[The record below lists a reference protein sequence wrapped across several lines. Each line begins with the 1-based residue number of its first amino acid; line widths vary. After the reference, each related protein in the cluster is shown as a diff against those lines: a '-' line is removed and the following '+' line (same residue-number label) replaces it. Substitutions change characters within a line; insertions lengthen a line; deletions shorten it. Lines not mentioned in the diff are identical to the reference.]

1 MVSSVIDSLELWNC
15 NSFDLWMIVLVL
27 KAIALQ
33 GILFHF
39 VVVKSAHGIQI
50 WQFLEVLQL
59 FLGLVKIKN
68 AFDAVEVVTHIV
80 FVFEHTQGSFNLVF
94 VHINFLII
102 SANNIYCLKA
112 TVLL

>member
-80 FVFEHTQGSFNLVF
+80 FVLEHTQGSFNLVF

-102 SANNIYCLKA
+102 SVNNIYCLKA